1 MPASRPSA
9 KEPASM
15 HILDS
20 GRKRLGID
28 VFTGR

>member
-15 HILDS
+15 HILYP
-20 GRKRLGID
+20 GRKLLGID
-28 VFTGR
+28 AFSGR